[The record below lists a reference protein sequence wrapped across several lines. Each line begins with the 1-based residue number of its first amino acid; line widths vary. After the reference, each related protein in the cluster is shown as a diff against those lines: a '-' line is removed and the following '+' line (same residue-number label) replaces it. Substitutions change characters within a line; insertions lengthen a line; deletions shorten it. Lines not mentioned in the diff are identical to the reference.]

1 MLKCLS
7 IEEKLDR
14 AHNAYR
20 VIEFID
26 ETTLKV
32 AKRVFY
38 EDSSKAAFTLT
49 VGDKIPGQVVTQKVR
64 PYNIGLAVRD
74 TCTTVIL
81 GEHSEE
87 NLPKEIVK
95 VFRKLGL
102 STPIIDMPT
111 GKPDRPVFAI

>member
-7 IEEKLDR
+7 IEEKVDR

-26 ETTLKV
+26 EYSFKV

-49 VGDKIPGQVVTQKVR
+49 VGDKIPGQVITQKVK

-81 GEHSEE
+81 GEHSPETLQE
-87 NLPKEIVK
+87 EIVK
-95 VFRKLGL
+95 VFRKLRL
-102 STPIIDMPT
+102 PTPINISA
-111 GKPDRPVFAI
+111 GKPDRPAFVV